1 MSRFEGPQ
9 GIVTNGLVLNLDA
22 GDPDS
27 YTRSQPPYVEV
38 LVVAGGGGGSGNP
51 SNNYRSAGGGGAGGV
66 IYNSAYQLTNAAA
79 ITVTVGSGGA
89 GSQNTGTNGSNS
101 VFGALTAI
109 GGGRGGS
116 TTHGTTVNGA
126 DGGSG
131 GGGGDYNGNGGTGT
145 AGQGFN
151 GGNSRQSN
159 GAGAGA
165 SGAGGGGAGG
175 PGPDSINT
183 YSAINGG
190 PSITYSISGTSTAY
204 AAGGGSRAASLDN
217 SAGTSGG
224 ANTGTGGQGAR
235 FNVGGNG
242 GSGIVIV
249 RYPGLPAATGGTIT
263 YLNGYTIH
271 TFTSSGTFTPYLWND
286 LSGGGWNGSLQ
297 NGVEFNSYQKGGFF
311 IFDATDNR
319 VQIAG
324 ANSGPL
330 NTVGTGD
337 FTINFWA
344 SNNSGATYRWILSNW
359 NTTGLHFG
367 MVSTSAYFGGYFG
380 DNIEVY
386 SNYSIPN
393 DGSWHMY
400 TATRT
405 SGTIKLCLDLL
416 HTTRFQN
423 QSTEV

>member
-1 MSRFEGPQ
+1 M
-9 GIVTNGLVLNLDA
+9 VL
-22 GDPDS
+22 
-27 YTRSQPPYVEV
+27 
-38 LVVAGGGGGSGNP
+38 
-51 SNNYRSAGGGGAGGV
+51 
-66 IYNSAYQLTNAAA
+66 
-79 ITVTVGSGGA
+79 
-89 GSQNTGTNGSNS
+89 
-101 VFGALTAI
+101 
-109 GGGRGGS
+109 
-116 TTHGTTVNGA
+116 
-126 DGGSG
+126 
-131 GGGGDYNGNGGTGT
+131 
-145 AGQGFN
+145 
-151 GGNSRQSN
+151 
-159 GAGAGA
+159 
-165 SGAGGGGAGG
+165 
-175 PGPDSINT
+175 
-183 YSAINGG
+183 
-190 PSITYSISGTSTAY
+190 
-204 AAGGGSRAASLDN
+204 
-217 SAGTSGG
+217 
-224 ANTGTGGQGAR
+224 R
-235 FNVGGNG
+235 FNMLEQAA
-242 GSGIVIV
+242 SGIVIV

-286 LSGGGWNGSLQ
+286 LSG
-297 NGVEFNSYQKGGFF
+297 QKGGFF

-405 SGTIKLCLDLL
+405 SGTIKLYVDTVERTIASGGASGRNGTLSSGVVTIIGSRGN
-416 HTTRFQN
+416 TTSQLWSGNIAVGQIYNRALSATEITQNFNAQRARFGI
-423 QSTEV
+423 